1 MCGRFTNR
9 LTWREIVAL
18 YRLTVPATPER
29 NLPARYNICPTT
41 TIDAVIEREGKRDLV
56 PMRWGLVPSW
66 WKKSVKETPSTFN
79 ARAETVAEK
88 PMFRSAFKRNR
99 CLIPASGYYEWQKT
113 PHGKQPWYYTARDGS
128 PLTIAGLWDEW
139 KDIETAEPLK
149 SCTMIITNANE
160 LVAEIATFAAA
171 ILLHSGIPIFGR
183 VEERGIV
190 EAFVQGTIGAAVAIC
205 AYSFW
210 KRKAWARIASLVC
223 QLVGIGGALFG
234 MFVVL
239 VQDDALNS
247 IRTMRGN

>member
-1 MCGRFTNR
+1 MLSFSKR
-9 LTWREIVAL
+9 LCLVLAEDRSGV
-18 YRLTVPATPER
+18 VGQ
-29 NLPARYNICPTT
+29 
-41 TIDAVIEREGKRDLV
+41 TILGCLV
-56 PMRWGLVPSW
+56 G
-66 WKKSVKETPSTFN
+66 
-79 ARAETVAEK
+79 
-88 PMFRSAFKRNR
+88 
-99 CLIPASGYYEWQKT
+99 
-113 PHGKQPWYYTARDGS
+113 
-128 PLTIAGLWDEW
+128 
-139 KDIETAEPLK
+139 
-149 SCTMIITNANE
+149 
-160 LVAEIATFAAA
+160 EIATFAAA

-210 KRKAWARIASLVC
+210 KRKAWARMASLVC